1 MHPARSVLLPGVF
14 FGAAIAS
21 GCAHAQGSG
30 APSIATPTTSAADSD
45 TGIAVY
51 ALSRG
56 KGVPEAARRALEAA
70 RAELA
75 RWGAEGR
82 VIDLVDAPVG
92 FEGDTRLC
100 ARFATPADAARALAR
115 LREIARGV
123 DLFRVRQEPCAG
135 APRSAQ

>member
-21 GCAHAQGSG
+21 GCTHAHG
-30 APSIATPTTSAADSD
+30 AAAATNASPNTE
-45 TGIAVY
+45 IAVY

-56 KGVPEAARRALEAA
+56 QGVPDAARRALSSA
-70 RAELA
+70 RELFA

-82 VIDLVDAPVG
+82 VLDLMDTPVG

-100 ARFATPADAARALAR
+100 ARFATPADAANALRTLAN
-115 LREIARGV
+115 LGRGV
-123 DLFRVRQEPCAG
+123 DLFQVRAERCVRP
-135 APRSAQ
+135 PRSEQ